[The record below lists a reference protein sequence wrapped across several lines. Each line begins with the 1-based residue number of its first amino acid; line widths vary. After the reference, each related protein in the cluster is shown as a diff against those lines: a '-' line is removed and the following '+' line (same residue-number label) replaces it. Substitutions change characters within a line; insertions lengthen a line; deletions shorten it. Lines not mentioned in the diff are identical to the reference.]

1 MMWITLWFCLYN
13 MILTDS
19 LWMLDKEAKC
29 LLKLKH
35 WKKIRKNWKNWDKYN
50 ESCSVLYF
58 CIGNAST

>member
-35 WKKIRKNWKNWDKYN
+35 WKKKLEKLETLR
-50 ESCSVLYF
+50 
-58 CIGNAST
+58 